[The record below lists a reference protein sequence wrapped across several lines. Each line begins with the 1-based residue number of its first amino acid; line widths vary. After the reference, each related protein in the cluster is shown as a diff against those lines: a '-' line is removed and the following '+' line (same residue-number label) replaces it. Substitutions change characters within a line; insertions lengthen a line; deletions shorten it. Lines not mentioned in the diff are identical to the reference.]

1 MKKVYAIALASLAA
15 ALLIQAAGDPAA
27 GAADKKDAPATQP
40 AKKKKSA
47 DNSYCLVCHANY
59 EEEKLTRTHAKAGV
73 GCEKCHGKSSKHSSD
88 EDSLI
93 PPEVMFPREKIKP
106 FCMTC
111 HDAKEMMEEEE
122 EDHKEIL
129 QANPPASAK
138 TCTQCHGKHQL
149 KVRTRVWDKATG
161 KLLRDDGVRMMNQQ
175 KSASQPAKDEAS
187 AEKK

>member
-1 MKKVYAIALASLAA
+1 MKKFCTIALGCLAG
-15 ALLIQAAGDPAA
+15 ALLIQSVPNPPAE
-27 GAADKKDAPATQP
+27 AADKDAPATQP
-40 AKKKKSA
+40 AKKKKAA

-93 PPEVMFPREKIKP
+93 PPEVLFPREKIKP
-106 FCMTC
+106 FCLTC
-111 HDAKEMMEEEE
+111 HDPKEMLKEAE

-129 QANPPASAK
+129 SANPPATAK

-149 KVRTRVWDKATG
+149 KVRTRVWDKTTG
-161 KLLRDDGVRMMNQQ
+161 KLIRDDGVRMMNQSGSQ
-175 KSASQPAKDEAS
+175 TQPADKKDAPS
-187 AEKK
+187 KK